1 MKTLL
6 IATSLLA
13 LTACGTTQ
21 HTAMKSDN
29 GNHMYTMDCSGFNHS
44 LGVCM
49 DKAQTLCAEGFS
61 IVKNKTY
68 TIEHPTSPDGFYKH
82 PTRVVTIECNTNNT

>member
-61 IVKNKTY
+61 IVKIKR
-68 TIEHPTSPDGFYKH
+68 IPLSIQPAQMVF
-82 PTRVVTIECNTNNT
+82 TNIQHVL